1 MAPLRRNI
9 LQHTCGI
16 VSLCFAVSLLA
27 GCSRTSP
34 SLGFIASSLALEQ
47 TETGQ
52 AFENSI
58 GLIFVP
64 IPSGEFQMGT
74 SSETKV
80 KWSNIKDE
88 SPLHRVR
95 ISTPF
100 FMSVSEVTQKQ
111 YTMVM
116 DEKPWLDEPLT
127 KKIPSTPATYVSHKK
142 ATDFCKRLS
151 KREDKVYRLPT
162 EAEWEYA
169 CRSGTLTAFHFGNKP
184 FKLGEYAWYFNNAYK
199 ANEQY
204 PHPWGLKKPNHWML
218 YDMHGNVCEWCSDK
232 YDLYPTTLI
241 KKVTIDPKGPEKG
254 RLHVWRGGGFSS
266 NSQDVRSATRHIA
279 GGSHYRPE
287 YLAGFRV
294 VCEMKEQNIKSS
306 D

>member
-1 MAPLRRNI
+1 
-9 LQHTCGI
+9 
-16 VSLCFAVSLLA
+16 
-27 GCSRTSP
+27 
-34 SLGFIASSLALEQ
+34 LALEQ

-127 KKIPSTPATYVSHKK
+127 KKNTEHFCYVCFSQK
-142 ATDFCKRLS
+142 S
-151 KREDKVYRLPT
+151 YRVL
-162 EAEWEYA
+162 
-169 CRSGTLTAFHFGNKP
+169 
-184 FKLGEYAWYFNNAYK
+184 
-199 ANEQY
+199 
-204 PHPWGLKKPNHWML
+204 
-218 YDMHGNVCEWCSDK
+218 
-232 YDLYPTTLI
+232 
-241 KKVTIDPKGPEKG
+241 
-254 RLHVWRGGGFSS
+254 
-266 NSQDVRSATRHIA
+266 
-279 GGSHYRPE
+279 
-287 YLAGFRV
+287 
-294 VCEMKEQNIKSS
+294 
-306 D
+306 